1 MTTLG
6 KYADIAYNYNVISEL
21 MLCMQEEYRR
31 EAVRSKNALVIKKK
45 KKKQSQSALS
55 ERRGG
60 NKVGS

>member
-31 EAVRSKNALVIKKK
+31 EAVKSKNALVIKKK
-45 KKKQSQSALS
+45 KTKTVVSVCFK
-55 ERRGG
+55 
-60 NKVGS
+60 